1 MIALNSEQ
9 LNLLT
14 FDKVFENSLPLRL
27 KKAKDIFVFGC
38 ITGLRISDLLS
49 LNKTNLEYNYS
60 DVHLV
65 ITSQKTRHYSRIKLP
80 GFAITILK
88 RYQYHKTLLPH
99 LHPYTLNKYFRE
111 IAIKAGWVNPVAK
124 IRLKRGMP
132 IEIRPGN
139 QNEHFRFCD
148 LITTHTMRRTAI
160 TNMLNMG
167 MPEHLV
173 RRISGH
179 SQSSK
184 EFFRYVQYS
193 QVHIDKELDKVFEQM
208 NYLKDFP
215 NQSQI

>member
-1 MIALNSEQ
+1 MKNQKRMVYPTWRILYHMFGNQSV
-9 LNLLT
+9 T
-14 FDKVFENSLPLRL
+14 GI

-111 IAIKAGWVNPVAK
+111 IALRSGRVDPVT
-124 IRLKRGMP
+124 IP
-132 IEIRPGN
+132 
-139 QNEHFRFCD
+139 
-148 LITTHTMRRTAI
+148 
-160 TNMLNMG
+160 
-167 MPEHLV
+167 
-173 RRISGH
+173 
-179 SQSSK
+179 
-184 EFFRYVQYS
+184 Y
-193 QVHIDKELDKVFEQM
+193 
-208 NYLKDFP
+208 
-215 NQSQI
+215 